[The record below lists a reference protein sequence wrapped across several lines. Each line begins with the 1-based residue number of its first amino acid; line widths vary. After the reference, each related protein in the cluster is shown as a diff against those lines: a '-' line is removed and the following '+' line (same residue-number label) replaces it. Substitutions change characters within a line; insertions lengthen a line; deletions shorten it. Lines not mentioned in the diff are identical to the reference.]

1 MADKPKTEDVIVRNR
16 WTGEVQFT
24 AKVACDPNAPLPIK
38 LGLAVK
44 WAIKSMANLS
54 GANLTGA
61 NLYGANLTRADL
73 YGANLTWADL
83 TGADL
88 TRADLTGAD
97 LTRADLSGANL
108 TGANLYGA
116 NLTRADLSWAAL
128 TGAALSWAN
137 LSGANLSGAK
147 GHIPERT
154 TALAALPY
162 MTGVSAGCIAAF
174 KLVNHKG
181 EGHVNGGIK
190 YPLGEVVEEP
200 HANCDP
206 GAHCGAGL
214 NIADLPWVLREY
226 VEGYRVLLVEHR
238 PEDIAAIPYGTDG
251 KYRVKRLKV
260 LRDITDELRANGVFG
275 PAETVEAA

>member
-1 MADKPKTEDVIVRNR
+1 MATEDVAVRNR

-24 AKVACDPNAPLPIK
+24 AKVACEPSDPWPVK

-44 WAIKSMANLS
+44 WAIKSRANLTEANLS
-54 GANLTGA
+54 GAYLSG
-61 NLYGANLTRADL
+61 ADL
-73 YGANLTWADL
+73 YGAYLYGADL

-88 TRADLTGAD
+88 TGADLYGANLYRADLTGAY
-97 LTRADLSGANL
+97 LTGAYL
-108 TGANLYGA
+108 TGANLYRADLTGAYLTGA
-116 NLTRADLSWAAL
+116 NLYRADLTEAAL
-128 TGAALSWAN
+128 T
-137 LSGANLSGAK
+137 GAK

-190 YPLGEVVEEP
+190 YPVGEVVEEP
-200 HANCDP
+200 NANCDP
-206 GAHCGAGL
+206 GTQYGAGL

-226 VEGYRVLLVEHR
+226 VEGDRVLLVEHR

>member
-1 MADKPKTEDVIVRNR
+1 MAGKPKTEDVIVRNR
-16 WTGEVQFT
+16 WSGGVQFT

-44 WAIKSMANLS
+44 WAIKSRADLSRADLSRANLS
-54 GANLTGA
+54 GANLSRA
-61 NLYGANLTRADL
+61 NLYGADL
-73 YGANLTWADL
+73 Y
-83 TGADL
+83 
-88 TRADLTGAD
+88 RADLTGAD
-97 LTRADLSGANL
+97 L
-108 TGANLYGA
+108 
-116 NLTRADLSWAAL
+116 
-128 TGAALSWAN
+128 
-137 LSGANLSGAK
+137 SGAK
-147 GHIPERT
+147 HHVPERT

-206 GAHCGAGL
+206 GTQCGAGL

-226 VEGYRVLLVEHR
+226 VEGCRVLLVEHR

-275 PAETVEAA
+275 PVETVEAA